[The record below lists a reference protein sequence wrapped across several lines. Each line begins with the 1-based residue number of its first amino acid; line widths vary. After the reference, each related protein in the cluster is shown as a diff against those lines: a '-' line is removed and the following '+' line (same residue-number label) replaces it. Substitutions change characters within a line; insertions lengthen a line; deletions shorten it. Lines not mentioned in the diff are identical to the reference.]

1 MLLGRGREV
10 KTLEGLLA
18 AVRAGESR
26 TLVLRGEPG
35 MGKSAL
41 LEHLVERA
49 AGCRVARASG
59 VQSEAELAFAG
70 LHQLCG
76 PLLECLEAI
85 PPPQQSALRTAFGLS
100 AGTPPDRLLVGLS
113 VLSLLSEAA
122 EERPLV
128 CVVDDVQWLDRA
140 SAEALAFVAR
150 RLLAESVALV
160 FAARDAGAEHEL
172 AGMPEL
178 RSTVS
183 ANPTRGCSWAP

>member
-10 KTLEGLLA
+10 KALQGLLA
-18 AVRAGESR
+18 AIRAGESR
-26 TLVLRGEPG
+26 ALVLRGEPG
-35 MGKSAL
+35 VGKSVL
-41 LEHLVERA
+41 LEHLVQRA
-49 AGCRVARASG
+49 TGCRVARAAG

-70 LHQLCG
+70 LHQLCA
-76 PLLECLEAI
+76 PLLHCVQRI
-85 PPPQQSALRTAFGLS
+85 PPPQQSALWTAFGRS
-100 AGTPPDRLLVGLS
+100 AGTPPDRLLIGLS

-160 FAARDAGAEHEL
+160 FAARDSGAEHEL
-172 AGMPEL
+172 KACRSW
-178 RSTVS
+178 RST
-183 ANPTRGCSWAP
+183 G